1 MKVLSAYTF
10 LEDIEVEF
18 KVISQMWLDLFMET
32 VKEIKA
38 IDDHVYFGSVL
49 AKELTRNLYQLVK
62 EEIKDDSKVLV
73 LTYVQLILAGATHK

>member
-1 MKVLSAYTF
+1 MLSAYTF